1 MIRILFIEETFETRE
16 IIKDYFQSEAVPGFS
31 IDFACDMQSGL
42 DKVRAKPYDLL
53 LVDCKPSGEAGLD
66 ACRRL
71 RENSSCAI
79 VHVTTMEDEDDVRQG
94 YALSADDYLV
104 KPFSPADLLR
114 TVSEFADKNSKIKA
128 VMTLECSGV
137 RMNPVTGL
145 VTVDGRVVEFTPR
158 STGILRLLM
167 ENKNAAVSR
176 DEILNKVWGDGF
188 NGSER
193 VVDTH
198 IKNLRQSLGKKGD
211 LISTIKGIGYK
222 IREK

>member
-71 RENSSCAI
+71 RE
-79 VHVTTMEDEDDVRQG
+79 
-94 YALSADDYLV
+94 
-104 KPFSPADLLR
+104 
-114 TVSEFADKNSKIKA
+114 KA

-145 VTVDGRVVEFTPR
+145 VTVDGRVVELTPR
-158 STGILRLLM
+158 STGILRLLL

-193 VVDTH
+193 VADTH

-211 LISTIKGIGYK
+211 LIRTIKGIGYK

>member
-114 TVSEFADKNSKIKA
+114 TVSEFADKNSKSAENQPKKIDTNLLFFSLHIPIFVQA
-128 VMTLECSGV
+128 ARRSWN
-137 RMNPVTGL
+137 RPVN
-145 VTVDGRVVEFTPR
+145 EIR
-158 STGILRLLM
+158 SI
-167 ENKNAAVSR
+167 VS
-176 DEILNKVWGDGF
+176 F
-188 NGSER
+188 SF
-193 VVDTH
+193 
-198 IKNLRQSLGKKGD
+198 
-211 LISTIKGIGYK
+211 
-222 IREK
+222 

>member
-79 VHVTTMEDEDDVRQG
+79 VHVTTMEDEED
-94 YALSADDYLV
+94 
-104 KPFSPADLLR
+104 
-114 TVSEFADKNSKIKA
+114 
-128 VMTLECSGV
+128 
-137 RMNPVTGL
+137 
-145 VTVDGRVVEFTPR
+145 
-158 STGILRLLM
+158 
-167 ENKNAAVSR
+167 VSR
-176 DEILNKVWGDGF
+176 
-188 NGSER
+188 
-193 VVDTH
+193 
-198 IKNLRQSLGKKGD
+198 RQKG
-211 LISTIKGIGYK
+211 
-222 IREK
+222 